1 MFYEYVKGKWERGLV
16 SIGLPALG
24 YGNSFYFE
32 GRGMAA
38 LAIRFLSSDEKDK
51 LVELAKQDAI
61 AKRDAGSRPKV
72 KRSYLES
79 RLKGYRYTEIGH
91 ALEIISESTSEDLSL
106 EDVRRVW
113 DRVSVTLD
121 HHDGAEASDL
131 PQLEKELAE
140 AGRFGGL

>member
-1 MFYEYVKGKWERGLV
+1 MFHEYVKGKWESGLV

-24 YGNSFYFE
+24 YGSSPYFE

-38 LAIRFLSSDEKDK
+38 LAIRFLSSVEKAK

-61 AKRDAGSRPKV
+61 AKRDAGTRPKV
-72 KRSYLES
+72 KRSDLEL
-79 RLKGYRYTEIGH
+79 RLKGYPYTEISH
-91 ALEIISESTSEDLSL
+91 ALEIISESTSEDVSL

-121 HHDGAEASDL
+121 HHDSVAVSDL
-131 PQLEKELAE
+131 PQLEKVLAK
-140 AGRFGGL
+140 AGRFGDS